1 LALVGWGNVMKK
13 LLFVGVSLFAVAAV
27 TDARAEDYP
36 GQKKKYCDPYVNYK
50 CLDAYLGDDFFTR
63 LLNYYKLEWGHDGPP
78 VDPSLPPSRRA
89 GWPATPQTVPP
100 YPFTEWPYG
109 GTENMGT
116 TRPNIADSP
125 LMVALANTQLGQ
137 TMAAGNMQ
145 VYGWV
150 NVGANVSSNSAK
162 PGGNWPI
169 AYAYTP
175 DTVQLDQAVVYFE
188 RVPDTVQTDHVDWG
202 FRFSAIYG
210 ENYRYTTSYGI
221 MSYQL
226 LNHNQVNGVDFPME
240 WAELFFPQVAAGG
253 TLVRIGRYISI
264 PDIEA
269 QLAPNNYMY
278 THSMTYTFD
287 NYTNEG
293 VATTTAL
300 TKNLYLQLDVSIGTE
315 AAPWHLGQTIP
326 NPNPNILYPG
336 PTMPLDPGAVPSLAA
351 GLRYTSD
358 NGYDTVYGV
367 VDGINSGNWGYN
379 NLQWKGVTW
388 YHKFND
394 QWHFSWETYNLSQS
408 RVANALN
415 PLVQS
420 GAITTPFSNF
430 NYNAPFDAQC
440 RNASVP
446 WCTVNVYATV
456 MYINYRLS
464 SLDNISFRPE
474 LYDDANGQR
483 SGVKTAYSNFGIGW
497 QHWFSP
503 QIEIRPEAD
512 VYHALSHPAF
522 NGNTESNNVLGVVD
536 GPGCAPGSNGYAGAT
551 VGQCPNKMTSY
562 FAGVDAIIHF

>member
-1 LALVGWGNVMKK
+1 MKK
-13 LLFVGVSLFAVAAV
+13 LLLLGISFAAMALAA
-27 TDARAEDYP
+27 TSASAGDYP
-36 GQKKKYCDPYVNYK
+36 GQKAKKVCDPYVNYK
-50 CLDAYLGDDFFTR
+50 CLDPYLGEGFFER
-63 LLNYYKLEWGHDGPP
+63 FINYYKLEWGHDGPP
-78 VDPSLPPSRRA
+78 TDPKAPPSRRA

-109 GTENMGT
+109 GTESLGV

-125 LMVALANTQLGQ
+125 LMVALSNTKLGEI
-137 TMAAGNMQ
+137 MAAGNMQ

-162 PGGNWPI
+162 PGGNWPM

-175 DTVQLDQAVVYFE
+175 NTVQLDQAVIYFE

-202 FRFSAIYG
+202 FRLSGIYG

-221 MSYQL
+221 ASYQL
-226 LNHNQVNGVDFPME
+226 LNHNQVNGYDFPMV
-240 WAELFFPQVAAGG
+240 WGELFFPQTSTGG
-253 TLVRIGRYISI
+253 TLIRVGRYISI

-293 VATTTAL
+293 VATTTGL
-300 TKNLYLQLDVSIGTE
+300 TKNLYLQLNVSIGTE

-326 NPNPNILYPG
+326 NPTPNAMYPG
-336 PTMPLDPGAVPSLAA
+336 NTMPLDPGAVPSLAA
-351 GLRYTSD
+351 GLRYTTD
-358 NGYDTVYGV
+358 NGYDTVYGAI
-367 VDGINSGNWGYN
+367 DGINGGTWGYN

-394 QWHFSWETYNLSQS
+394 QWHFSWEMYNLSQS
-408 RVANALN
+408 RVLNATG
-415 PLVQS
+415 PLAAA
-420 GAITTPFSNF
+420 GITTPFSSF

-440 RNASVP
+440 HNASLA
-446 WCTVNVYATV
+446 WCTANVYATT

-483 SGVKTAYSNFGIGW
+483 TGVKTAYSNFGIGW

-503 QIEIRPEAD
+503 QIEVRPEAD

-522 NGNTESNNVLGVVD
+522 NGNTESNNALGVVN
-536 GPGCAPGSNGYAGAT
+536 GPGCAAGSNGYAGAT
-551 VGQCPNKMTSY
+551 VGQCPNKMTSW
-562 FAGVDAIIHF
+562 FAGIDAIIHF